1 MSGQDVNNMMTKI
14 IEAIIKSDNAIRNE
28 IDKTIQQS
36 SNYII
41 NNMN

>member
-1 MSGQDVNNMMTKI
+1 MSGQEMNNMMTKI
-14 IEAIIKSDNAIRNE
+14 IEAIIKSNNDISDE

>member
-1 MSGQDVNNMMTKI
+1 MSGQDMNNMMTK
-14 IEAIIKSDNAIRNE
+14 IKSDNAIRDE